1 MANESRTHGRD
12 RLSFSQ
18 DQPLNLNVRP
28 ASPLSGRSDSEVS
41 RIRLTW
47 HTVEST
53 YQHGLRAP
61 VVVDSTVDETVGHSQ
76 APVAAIRGNR
86 GQIPDLVASCTVH
99 FPSQIPDLKWP
110 LTPSSF
116 KVAKQPRPN
125 FSRTFQRTPGE
136 KKLLSKREVPFS
148 FGVPQFHNRRR
159 KRWEKARVARVLHK
173 EHS

>member
-1 MANESRTHGRD
+1 MANESRTYGRD

-18 DQPLNLNVRP
+18 DQPLNLNVGP

-86 GQIPDLVASCTVH
+86 GQIPDLVASCTVR
-99 FPSQIPDLKWP
+99 FPSQIIPDL
-110 LTPSSF
+110 
-116 KVAKQPRPN
+116 VASYTVQFQSCEAATSELPTDVPN
-125 FSRTFQRTPGE
+125 TG
-136 KKLLSKREVPFS
+136 
-148 FGVPQFHNRRR
+148 R
-159 KRWEKARVARVLHK
+159 KEAP
-173 EHS
+173 